1 MQSSKEDNSEIDW
14 SSEKRKRHA
23 EAQKKYRD
31 KIKRHFCCKRSDMSS
46 EDLDHVRALD
56 RKHQKKRKDNL
67 TKEEMDS
74 FRAKDRERKAKE
86 RKAKKEKEMKEKT
99 DKKKKITTLEKKKF
113 KQRKNNI
120 RIQSKIRDKRSEEE
134 KEKRNAEQAEKMRMK
149 REEMS
154 DQSKRLA
161 LIKAKEG
168 MRVASKLGYLK
179 KYKQR
184 KIRDMIDPF
193 RYGDAGVNRKG
204 FSIRTTYLCRRRK
217 QKNKRKDREV
227 EELKKI
233 ERLKEMNR
241 TRVKKHRLKMKRL
254 LEEPVIIKEC
264 SNKGDYELLREA
276 NIREFERLKQ
286 ESGLFD

>member
-1 MQSSKEDNSEIDW
+1 
-14 SSEKRKRHA
+14 
-23 EAQKKYRD
+23 
-31 KIKRHFCCKRSDMSS
+31 MSS

-86 RKAKKEKEMKEKT
+86 RKAKKEKEMKEK
-99 DKKKKITTLEKKKF
+99 KKKITTLEKKKF

-120 RIQSKIRDKRSEEE
+120 RIQGKIRDKRSEEE

-184 KIRDMIDPF
+184 KIRDMINPF

-241 TRVKKHRLKMKRL
+241 ARVKKHRLKMKRL

>member
-1 MQSSKEDNSEIDW
+1 
-14 SSEKRKRHA
+14 
-23 EAQKKYRD
+23 
-31 KIKRHFCCKRSDMSS
+31 MSS
-46 EDLDHVRALD
+46 EDLAHVRALD

-74 FRAKDRERKAKE
+74 FRAKDRD

-99 DKKKKITTLEKKKF
+99 DKKKKITTLEKKII

-120 RIQSKIRDKRSEEE
+120 RIQSKIRDTRSEEE

-154 DQSKRLA
+154 NQSKRLA
-161 LIKAKEG
+161 LIKAKKG

-193 RYGDAGVNRKG
+193 RYGDWGVNRKG
-204 FSIRTTYLCRRRK
+204 FSIRTSYLCRRRK

-241 TRVKKHRLKMKRL
+241 ARVKKQSTKSLPGQASNTRSVCSLWRTGRLTRRAS
-254 LEEPVIIKEC
+254 C
-264 SNKGDYELLREA
+264 SF
-276 NIREFERLKQ
+276 NI
-286 ESGLFD
+286 